1 MNAPIGHR
9 MKLLTLSLTLCAVLA
24 TAGIAGCGD
33 DGGVPGDAVA
43 TVDGVAIE
51 RKSFDHWLAITAKT
65 NDRPRAEV
73 RDEVVQQ
80 LVFSRWIEAEA
91 EARGVAVDDAA
102 VRQDFER
109 QKKLSF
115 PKDADF
121 QSYLESSGQTEQD
134 ILERVRIDLLSS
146 RIRDQVTGPE
156 RKVTEKQIAEY
167 YEQNKAAFSEPERR
181 DVRVVLTKT
190 RAQAAAAKAA
200 IARGVAWE
208 TVTRRSSIDRA
219 SRSDG
224 GKLLAVT
231 QGQQEKRIGEA
242 MFEARKGTLTGPV
255 KVRPDGFITLPL
267 VNELQVVGLSTAQ
280 LRKTL
285 EERYKEYTVDP
296 FVTIRIEGIASS
308 EVFLVGQVGKPG
320 AFPLTGN
327 ETLLQLLTRAGGLA
341 IFADRSNLRVVR
353 REGDKVTEFIVD
365 YDAILRGDLKQDI
378 LLRPGDRIIVPEGR
392 LIFAR

>member
-1 MNAPIGHR
+1 

-115 PKDADF
+115 PQDADF
-121 QSYLESSGQTEQD
+121 QRYLESSGQTEQD

-146 RIRDQVTGPE
+146 KIRDQVTGPE

-208 TVTRRSSIDRA
+208 TVARRSSIDRA

-255 KVRPDGFITLPL
+255 KVRQGYYVFEVTRVFQPRR
-267 VNELQVVGLSTAQ
+267 QS
-280 LRKTL
+280 L
-285 EERYKEYTVDP
+285 EEAAP
-296 FVTIRIEGIASS
+296 TIE
-308 EVFLVGQVGKPG
+308 
-320 AFPLTGN
+320 
-327 ETLLQLLTRAGGLA
+327 QLLVSEGRRKKLDAFTESFR
-341 IFADRSNLRVVR
+341 DKWRSRTEC
-353 REGDKVTEFIVD
+353 REGYITADCGNGPDKPAPTEQ
-365 YDAILRGDLKQDI
+365 AASQ
-378 LLRPGDRIIVPEGR
+378 P
-392 LIFAR
+392 